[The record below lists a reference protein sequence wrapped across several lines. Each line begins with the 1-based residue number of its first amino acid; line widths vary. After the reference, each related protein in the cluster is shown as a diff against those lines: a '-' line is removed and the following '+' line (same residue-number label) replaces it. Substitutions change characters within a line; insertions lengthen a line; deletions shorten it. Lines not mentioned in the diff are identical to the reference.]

1 MLKPKFMAVIPL
13 ALTGSMLIPNVA
25 YAGIFDDLSNWV
37 EGFMVDIGITLWNAY
52 FGIIGS
58 ASDTSTIVGSFTTLF
73 GNDSVWNLAK
83 TAHSTVVIP
92 LGESIL
98 ALFMLVQLVKI
109 SQRIDATATLPAVK
123 DIVFL
128 AVAYVLF
135 HWLIINS
142 LDIISAIYSEFN
154 KIAAS
159 FVGENSLV
167 SSALDKAQWD
177 ADQASIGG
185 CALFI
190 VMGFFSMCVGFIA
203 YVVSLVVALARGI
216 QLYAMAAFSPIP
228 LSLLGFDETR
238 QMGIGF
244 LKNFCA
250 AALAGAIMVFL
261 MVAYPFIVTSIG
273 GSPTAGN
280 TIFAL
285 TYEGEFIDTVGIVL
299 GWIATSFMLI
309 IGLVKSG
316 AWARRFWAANRLPR
330 KCHHQPKR
338 GGLRHRPF
346 SLIIYYWAISRAL
359 ERSRHAK
366 LQRRTGGRRP
376 SQRRHGIRRP

>member
-1 MLKPKFMAVIPL
+1 MKRIRNFMLKPKFMAVIPL

-238 QMGIGF
+238 QMGVGF

-261 MVAYPFIVTSIG
+261 MVA
-273 GSPTAGN
+273 
-280 TIFAL
+280 
-285 TYEGEFIDTVGIVL
+285 
-299 GWIATSFMLI
+299 
-309 IGLVKSG
+309 
-316 AWARRFWAANRLPR
+316 
-330 KCHHQPKR
+330 
-338 GGLRHRPF
+338 
-346 SLIIYYWAISRAL
+346 
-359 ERSRHAK
+359 
-366 LQRRTGGRRP
+366 
-376 SQRRHGIRRP
+376 

>member
-1 MLKPKFMAVIPL
+1 MKEKLSVLNPLRWLRHLKPNPRLLAAVPV
-13 ALTGSMLIPNVA
+13 ALTSAMLVPNVA
-25 YAGIFDDLSNWV
+25 YAGIFDDMSNWL
-37 EGFMVDIGITLWNAY
+37 EGFIVDAGIGLWNVY

-58 ASDTSTIVGSFTTLF
+58 ASDTTAIVGNFHTLF
-73 GNDSVWNLAK
+73 GNDSVWNLVT
-83 TAHSTVVIP
+83 TAHSTLVIP

-142 LDIISAIYSEFN
+142 LDIITAIYKEFN
-154 KIAAS
+154 DIAAS
-159 FVGENSLV
+159 FTGSSSLT
-167 SSALDKAQWD
+167 SSALNKELWD
-177 ADQASIGG
+177 ADQATIGG
-185 CALFI
+185 CFLFLI
-190 VMGFFSMCVGFIA
+190 MGFFSMCVGFIA
-203 YVVSLVVALARGI
+203 YIVSLVVALARGI

-250 AALAGAIMVFL
+250 AALAGAIMLFL
-261 MVAYPFIVTSIG
+261 MAAYPYIVTSFG
-273 GSPTAGN
+273 GSPTAGT

-285 TYEGEFIDTVGIVL
+285 TYESDFIDTVGIVL
-299 GWIATSFMLI
+299 GWLATSFLLI
-309 IGLVKSG
+309 FGLVKSG
-316 AWARRFWAANRLPR
+316 AWAREIL
-330 KCHHQPKR
+330 
-338 GGLRHRPF
+338 GG
-346 SLIIYYWAISRAL
+346 
-359 ERSRHAK
+359 
-366 LQRRTGGRRP
+366 
-376 SQRRHGIRRP
+376 

>member
-1 MLKPKFMAVIPL
+1 MNEKTPKSNLMKRIRNFMLKPKFMAVIPL

-25 YAGIFDDLSNWV
+25 YASIFDDLSNWV

-316 AWARRFWAANRLPR
+316 AWAREIL
-330 KCHHQPKR
+330 
-338 GGLRHRPF
+338 GG
-346 SLIIYYWAISRAL
+346 
-359 ERSRHAK
+359 
-366 LQRRTGGRRP
+366 
-376 SQRRHGIRRP
+376 

>member
-1 MLKPKFMAVIPL
+1 MKLSQKGRYTYMNEPSLIKGLKQRNSHFKFKSKFITVVPMVMTT
-13 ALTGSMLIPNVA
+13 ALLVPNVA
-25 YAGIFDDLSNWV
+25 YAGVFDDLSNWV
-37 EGFMVDIGITLWNAY
+37 EGFLVDVGISLWNAY
-52 FGIIGS
+52 FGIIGY

-73 GNDSVWNLAK
+73 GNVDVWNLIQ

-142 LDIISAIYSEFN
+142 LDIITAIYSEFN
-154 KIAAS
+154 KIAAE
-159 FVGENSLV
+159 FVGSDALT
-167 SSALDKAQWD
+167 SSALDKDLWD
-177 ADQASIGG
+177 ADKASIGG

-190 VMGFFSMCVGFIA
+190 IMGFVSMGVGFVA
-203 YVVSLVVALARGI
+203 YIVSIVVALARGI

-261 MVAYPFIVTSIG
+261 MAAYPYIVTSIG
-273 GSPTAGN
+273 GNPSASG

-285 TYEGEFIDTVGIVL
+285 TYEGEFIDTVGIAL
-299 GWIATSFMLI
+299 GWLATSFLLI
-309 IGLVKSG
+309 FGLVKSG
-316 AWARRFWAANRLPR
+316 AWAREIL
-330 KCHHQPKR
+330 
-338 GGLRHRPF
+338 G
-346 SLIIYYWAISRAL
+346 S
-359 ERSRHAK
+359 
-366 LQRRTGGRRP
+366 
-376 SQRRHGIRRP
+376 

>member
-1 MLKPKFMAVIPL
+1 
-13 ALTGSMLIPNVA
+13 
-25 YAGIFDDLSNWV
+25 
-37 EGFMVDIGITLWNAY
+37 
-52 FGIIGS
+52 
-58 ASDTSTIVGSFTTLF
+58 
-73 GNDSVWNLAK
+73 
-83 TAHSTVVIP
+83 
-92 LGESIL
+92 
-98 ALFMLVQLVKI
+98 MLVQLVKI

-190 VMGFFSMCVGFIA
+190 VMGFFSMFVGFIA

-261 MVAYPFIVTSIG
+261 MAAYPFIVTSIG

-316 AWARRFWAANRLPR
+316 AWAREIL
-330 KCHHQPKR
+330 
-338 GGLRHRPF
+338 G
-346 SLIIYYWAISRAL
+346 S
-359 ERSRHAK
+359 
-366 LQRRTGGRRP
+366 
-376 SQRRHGIRRP
+376 